1 MESSGLSR
9 FQLSHEILDTILA
22 TNSLKIN
29 QLLTLLRLFS
39 IYSCPCHDCI
49 PAMTIK
55 EVSILVV
62 DDEEA
67 FRYMLS
73 SLLVGAGY
81 GVDTAV
87 DGVAAINAIQNK
99 LYHVVLCDV
108 KMPKVDGVEVLKFIK
123 ANAPGVEVIMLT
135 GIADVKTAVECM
147 KLGAYDFITKPTT
160 TDELLSTI
168 QRALERRQ
176 LLIDNLVMKGALE
189 RLQGPFQM
197 VGESEAIRKV
207 LEIAAKVAPTESTVL
222 IQGPSGTGKELVANF
237 IYQHS
242 ARSNEPFV
250 TLNCASIPDTLIESE
265 LFGHEKGAFT
275 DARTMKPG
283 IVEIANKGTLFLDEI
298 GDISPI
304 VQPKIL
310 RFIQSGEFRRVG
322 GNTTLTAD
330 CRILSATNKNLKEE
344 VKEGKFREDLLYRL
358 NVITIEVPPLRQRKN
373 DIPLLV
379 AAFLNSRM
387 KTKTKPGI
395 SAKAIEVLME
405 YDWPGNIR
413 ELENVIERAA
423 ILCRNNMIEPQDL
436 SLPNVLMSLP
446 ARGSSDN
453 KIGTALPLK
462 EIERMHIEGVLK
474 SFRGNKAESAKIL
487 GISLK
492 TLYTKIQ
499 QFQIKLS

>member
-1 MESSGLSR
+1 
-9 FQLSHEILDTILA
+9 
-22 TNSLKIN
+22 
-29 QLLTLLRLFS
+29 
-39 IYSCPCHDCI
+39 
-49 PAMTIK
+49 MTKK
-55 EVSILVV
+55 EASILVV

-73 SLLVGAGY
+73 SLLAGMGY
-81 GVDTAV
+81 NVDTAV

-108 KMPKVDGVEVLKFIK
+108 KMPKVDGLEVLKFIR
-123 ANAPGVEVIMLT
+123 ANVPGLEAIMLT
-135 GIADVKTAVECM
+135 GMADVKTAVECM
-147 KLGAYDFITKPTT
+147 KVGAYDYITKPTT
-160 TDELLSTI
+160 ADELLATI

-176 LLIDNLVMKGALE
+176 LLIDNLVMKGALD

-197 VGESEAIRKV
+197 VGESEPFRKV

-222 IQGPSGTGKELVANF
+222 IQGSSGTGKELIANF
-237 IYQHS
+237 VYQNS
-242 ARSNEPFV
+242 GRKDEPFI

-275 DARTMKPG
+275 DARSMKQG
-283 IVEIANKGTLFLDEI
+283 IVEIADKGTLFLDEI

-330 CRILSATNKNLKEE
+330 VRILSATNKNLKDE
-344 VKEGKFREDLLYRL
+344 VREGRFREDLLYRL
-358 NVITIEVPPLRQRKN
+358 NVITIEIPPLRQRKA

-379 AAFLNSRM
+379 ASFINNRM
-387 KTKTKPGI
+387 KTKVKP
-395 SAKAIEVLME
+395 SVSPRAMEVLMD

-423 ILCRNNMIEPQDL
+423 ILCRNTIIEPQDL
-436 SLPNVLMSLP
+436 SLPNTPMSLP
-446 ARGSSDN
+446 AGSHADN

-462 EIERMHIEGVLK
+462 EIERMHIEGVLR
-474 SFRGNKAESAKIL
+474 SFRGNKAEAAKIL

-499 QFQIKLS
+499 QYQIKLN